1 VTMSERVGVL
11 ALQGSFAPH
20 RVALD
25 RLGAEVR
32 LVRRPEDL
40 DAVDR
45 LIIPGGE
52 STTMAR
58 LGAPGLL
65 PAIRDRGRAGMPLFG
80 TCAGAIL
87 LGEGPP
93 PPDRLGLVPVC
104 VERNAYGRQKES
116 FAREIETS
124 LAGGPLRCIFIRAP
138 KIRVEGNSVEILARD
153 GDDPILVRRGRILL
167 STFHPELTDDLR
179 VHRLF
184 LEM

>member
-1 VTMSERVGVL
+1 MSERVGIL

-20 RVALD
+20 RRALE

-32 LVRRPEDL
+32 LVRRAEDL
-40 DAVDR
+40 DGVAR
-45 LIIPGGE
+45 LVIPGGE

-58 LGAPGLL
+58 LGAPGVL
-65 PAIRDRGRAGMPLFG
+65 PAVRDRGRAGMPIFG

-93 PPDRLGLVPVC
+93 PPDRLGLVPVR

-116 FAREIETS
+116 FTREIQTA
-124 LAGGPLRCIFIRAP
+124 LPGGPFRCIFIRAP
-138 KIRVEGNSVEILARD
+138 KMRLEGNGVEVLALD
-153 GDDPILVRRGRILL
+153 GEDPILIRRDRILL
-167 STFHPELTDDLR
+167 ATFHPELTDDLR